1 MQFVIVTGMSGAGKS
16 TLLSIFEDLGYY
28 CVDNLPPKLVQN
40 LADLCAEAGSGID
53 KVALGIDIR
62 GQKRFHDLIAGF
74 RALEFRHINYSIVF
88 LESSDNV
95 LLTRYK
101 ETRRSHPLNS
111 DIALG
116 IAEERERLAF
126 IKERATYIIDTSM
139 LLVRQFREKIID
151 IYVDNKD
158 FGLMVHVQSFG
169 FKYGLPMLADL
180 VFDVRFL
187 PNPFY
192 VKDLKALTGLDE
204 PVRSYVMESEISQK
218 FLKDL
223 GDMLLF
229 LLPHYLAEGKN
240 QLVVAI
246 GCTGGKHRSVSIAR
260 GIHEILQA
268 AGHSLVINHRDVE
281 KA

>member
-62 GQKRFHDLIAGF
+62 GQKRFHDLFAGI

-88 LESSDNV
+88 LESNDDI

-111 DIALG
+111 DVALG
-116 IAEERERLAF
+116 IAEERERLAP

-139 LLVRQFREKIID
+139 LLVRQFREKIIE

-192 VKDLKALTGLDE
+192 VKELKALTGLNE
-204 PVRSYVMESEISQK
+204 PVRSFVMESEISQK

-229 LLPHYLAEGKN
+229 LLPHYLSEGKN

-260 GIHEILQA
+260 GIQEILQA
-268 AGHSLVINHRDVE
+268 AGHSIVTNHRDVD